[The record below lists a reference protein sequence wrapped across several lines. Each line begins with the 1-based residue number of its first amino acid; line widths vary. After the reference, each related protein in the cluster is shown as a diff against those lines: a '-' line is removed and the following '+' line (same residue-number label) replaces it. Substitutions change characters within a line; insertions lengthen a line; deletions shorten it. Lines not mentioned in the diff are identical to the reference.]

1 MRVAVVGLGFMGAT
15 HLLAY
20 QKAGL
25 AEIAA
30 VVSGDP
36 KKLSGDL
43 SAIGGNLEFT
53 SLATETIDFGQ
64 IARYAKAE
72 EAFADPTIDAVD
84 LCVPTYLHAPL
95 AQAAL
100 GAGKHVLVEKPMA
113 LTGDECDAMI
123 SAAHKNGRVLM
134 VAQVIRYWPEYRA
147 AREII
152 RSGKLGAVR
161 AASLS
166 RKCAVPSWSKWMHD
180 PANSGGGVFDLL
192 IHDFDYCL
200 QLFGRPQSISA
211 VGVEAIDKGIDVSE
225 ARLHYE
231 NNMPVT
237 ISGGW
242 QPSDYPFSMAF
253 SIACDDGVLDF
264 HSASRPLSL
273 YRADRGPDTLE
284 LPPTDGFEAELQAF
298 VDACERGEAP
308 ADCRP
313 EESALA
319 TRMTLAMRASREMC
333 GGPVAV

>member
-1 MRVAVVGLGFMGAT
+1 MRVAVVGLGYMGAT
-15 HLLAY
+15 HLIAY
-20 QKAGL
+20 QKGGL

-36 KKLSGDL
+36 KKRSGDL
-43 SAIGGNLEFT
+43 SAIGGNLEF
-53 SLATETIDFGQ
+53 SSPATEAMDFGQ
-64 IARYAKAE
+64 IARYARAE

-84 LCVPTYLHAPL
+84 LCVPTFLHAPL

-100 GAGKHVLVEKPMA
+100 AAGKHVLVEKPMG

-123 SAAHKNGRVLM
+123 SAAYKNRRVLM
-134 VAQVIRYWPEYRA
+134 VAQVIRYWPEYVATRG
-147 AREII
+147 IV

-200 QLFGRPQSISA
+200 QLFGRPRSISA
-211 VGVEAIDKGIDVSE
+211 VGVEAIDKGIDVAE

-231 NNMPVT
+231 NDVPVT
-237 ISGGW
+237 VSGGW
-242 QPSDYPFSMAF
+242 HPGDYPFSMAF
-253 SIACDDGVLDF
+253 SIACDGGVIEF
-264 HSASRPLSL
+264 HSASRPLTL
-273 YRADRGPDTLE
+273 YRADGGAETLE
-284 LPPTDGFEAELQAF
+284 LPATDGFHAELEAF

-319 TRMTLAMRASREMC
+319 TRMTLAMRASREMR
-333 GGPVAV
+333 GEPVAV

>member
-1 MRVAVVGLGFMGAT
+1 MRVAVVGLGYMGAT
-15 HLLAY
+15 HLIAY
-20 QKAGL
+20 QKVGL

-36 KKLSGDL
+36 KKRSGDL
-43 SAIGGNLEFT
+43 SAIGGNLEF
-53 SLATETIDFGQ
+53 SSPATEAMDFGQ
-64 IARYAKAE
+64 IARYARAE

-84 LCVPTYLHAPL
+84 LCVPTFLHAPL

-100 GAGKHVLVEKPMA
+100 AAGKHVLVEKPMG

-123 SAAHKNGRVLM
+123 SAAYKNRRVLM
-134 VAQVIRYWPEYRA
+134 VAQVIRYWPEYVA
-147 AREII
+147 ARGIV

-200 QLFGRPQSISA
+200 QLFGRPRSISA
-211 VGVEAIDKGIDVSE
+211 VGVEAIDKGIDVAE

-231 NNMPVT
+231 NDAPVT
-237 ISGGW
+237 VSGGW
-242 QPSDYPFSMAF
+242 HPGGYPFSMAF
-253 SIACDDGVLDF
+253 SIACDAGVLEF
-264 HSASRPLSL
+264 NSASRPLAL
-273 YRADRGPDTLE
+273 YHADGGSETLE
-284 LPPTDGFEAELQAF
+284 LPPTEGFQAELGAF
-298 VDACERGEAP
+298 VDACERGKPP

-319 TRMTLAMRASREMC
+319 TRMTIAMWASREMR
-333 GGPVAV
+333 GEPVAL

>member
-1 MRVAVVGLGFMGAT
+1 MRVAVVGLGYMGAT

-20 QKAGL
+20 QKTGL
-25 AEIAA
+25 AEITA

-36 KKLSGDL
+36 KKRSGDL
-43 SAIGGNLEFT
+43 SAIGGNLEFM
-53 SLATETIDFGQ
+53 SVATETIDFSQ
-64 IARYAKAE
+64 IARYAKPK
-72 EAFADPTIDAVD
+72 EAFGDPNVDAVN
-84 LCVPTYLHAPL
+84 LCVPTFLHAPL

-100 GAGKHVLVEKPMA
+100 AAGKHVLVEKPMA

-123 SAAHKNGRVLM
+123 SAAQKNRRVLM

-211 VGVEAIDKGIDVSE
+211 VGVEAIDKGIDQTE

-231 NNMPVT
+231 NNVPVT

-253 SIACDDGVLDF
+253 SIALDGGVLDF

-273 YRADRGPDTLE
+273 YRADRGAETLE
-284 LPPTDGFEAELQAF
+284 LPPTDGFQAELQAF
-298 VDACERGEAP
+298 VDACERGRPP

-319 TRMTLAMRASREMC
+319 TRMTLAMRASREI
-333 GGPVAV
+333 GGEPVAV